1 MAKHVVPGSGVEG
14 LPISDAVRA
23 GDFVFLSGLVGF
35 GPDGTIVEGGIVSE
49 TDRIMA
55 DAADILKRAKATLRD
70 VVKVTVYL
78 TDAADFAPF
87 NEAYARY
94 FENSPP
100 ARITVV
106 ASLTIAARIEMDF
119 IAYTGE

>member
-1 MAKHVVPGSGVEG
+1 MAKHVVPGSGMEG

-55 DAADILKRAKATLRD
+55 DAADILKRAKATLD
-70 VVKVTVYL
+70 DIVKVTVYL
-78 TDAADFAPF
+78 ADAADFAGF

-94 FENSPP
+94 FEHAPP

-119 IAYTGE
+119 IAYTGG